1 MLNQILLKYD
11 EKRYLRQF
19 VSEMFDLCSMIQL
32 NLLHNT
38 SVNVLLPWH
47 GNILGSRPSEC

>member
-1 MLNQILLKYD
+1 MLNQILLQYD
-11 EKRYLRQF
+11 EKRYLCQF

-32 NLLHNT
+32 NVLHNT

-47 GNILGSRPSEC
+47 GNILGSRRPKC